1 MLILPVVI
9 CREQLSSTI
18 RRYTGRTF
26 HECEQRKVRTSK
38 KASGKSNH
46 VEAHTFHPSRTH
58 VANLKNAHN
67 GARECKL
74 HQLKT
79 SDLAAEPLDKHFVH
93 SMALATRVSLSDLPS
108 PLHRKMQL
116 RCLNTLQTSVH
127 KSASADQLRP
137 CQRAYLGESNARRL
151 LRRAQLTKKPGPSE
165 IEDPIFVMHQEAA
178 AQAATIAAV
187 TPFDAAGRP
196 SGAGATGYFVEC
208 YATHVED
215 ERKRKDALATEKEKM
230 VLFHSINMSR
240 QVEGVHP
247 LRLKTVLCK
256 LAQDQA
262 DILAHDDLYPPPT
275 RPGSNSASATANQNS
290 VTVVMS
296 PSGRRVARL
305 VSPPHMGALACGEM
319 WYGGKYRRH
328 LYSIDP
334 ESPGGHPDNCPCH
347 LRMVFETMVDEGW
360 DGVGIGRG
368 LDGRWVVELME

>member
-1 MLILPVVI
+1 
-9 CREQLSSTI
+9 
-18 RRYTGRTF
+18 
-26 HECEQRKVRTSK
+26 
-38 KASGKSNH
+38 
-46 VEAHTFHPSRTH
+46 
-58 VANLKNAHN
+58 
-67 GARECKL
+67 
-74 HQLKT
+74 
-79 SDLAAEPLDKHFVH
+79 
-93 SMALATRVSLSDLPS
+93 
-108 PLHRKMQL
+108 MQL
-116 RCLNTLQTSVH
+116 RCLTSVQTAIH
-127 KSASADQLRP
+127 KAASADNLRP

-151 LRRAQLTKKPGPSE
+151 LRRAQLTKKPGSAE
-165 IEDPIFVMHQEAA
+165 TEDPIFTLHQEAA

-187 TPFDAAGRP
+187 TPFDLAGRP
-196 SGAGATGYFVEC
+196 SGAGATGYSVEC

-215 ERKRKDALATEKEKM
+215 EKKRKDALATEKEKM
-230 VLFHSINMSR
+230 VLFNSINMSR
-240 QVEGVHP
+240 QAEGVHP

-262 DILAHDDLYPPPT
+262 DMLAYDDLYPPPT
-275 RPGSNSASATANQNS
+275 RPGSTSATTNPNS

-334 ESPGGHPDNCPCH
+334 ESPGSHPDNCPCH